1 MEIYRFF
8 IENFR
13 PEAYGLPPYEV
24 KDDGDDQDDG
34 VDDQNDE
41 DSHLWR
47 TRLDYQDDRFEDEVE
62 VRRD

>member
-1 MEIYRFF
+1 MEIYRFFF

-41 DSHLWR
+41 DSHL
-47 TRLDYQDDRFEDEVE
+47 
-62 VRRD
+62 